1 MRARSPFLLIVESR
15 NILFL
20 RYAESIRA
28 AGVHV
33 EQVPHDQAIAKI
45 TFSNPDLVLTD
56 GSSETRDLA
65 MGLRQA
71 LTKSS
76 SGRRMFV
83 LASGADGNPTEA
95 DATFPVGC
103 TLLAEPCP
111 PERLLVEIV
120 RAADRWTLEGLEQ
133 MLGHLLRENA
143 DLAQRSTALEQS
155 ALLWADWFE
164 RVAIRS
170 KRAASGAATPDAEAD
185 LYGGRRSVG
194 TAG

>member
-45 TFSNPDLVLTD
+45 TFSSPDLVLTD
-56 GSSETRDLA
+56 GSSETRDLVV
-65 MGLRQA
+65 GLRQA
-71 LTKSS
+71 LRKSS
-76 SGRRMFV
+76 AGRRMFV
-83 LASGADGNPTEA
+83 LATGSNTNPA
-95 DATFPVGC
+95 DADAPLAAGC

-143 DLAQRSTALEQS
+143 DLAQRITALEQS

-170 KRAASGAATPDAEAD
+170 KRTASDAAPLDAEAE
-185 LYGGRRSVG
+185 LYGGRPSIG

>member
-83 LASGADGNPTEA
+83 LVSAA
-95 DATFPVGC
+95 DASPTLADAMLAAGC

-111 PERLLVEIV
+111 TERLLVEIV

-143 DLAQRSTALEQS
+143 DLTQRSTALEQS

-164 RVAIRS
+164 RVAMRS
-170 KRAASGAATPDAEAD
+170 KRAASGAATPDAEAA
-185 LYGGRRSVG
+185 LYGGPRPPG
-194 TAG
+194 FAG